1 MIKGKHLT
9 LGAKVINSYVSKKL
23 FSMDLVIGSLSLLK
37 SILFYLEKCIKV
49 PKAALDI
56 VVGWHLCKSHLQ
68 EDLSVL
74 GPDLE
79 PGELELEGKLALEQT
94 FQHFTFFQC

>member
-1 MIKGKHLT
+1 M
-9 LGAKVINSYVSKKL
+9 
-23 FSMDLVIGSLSLLK
+23 LK
-37 SILFYLEKCIKV
+37 SLILTSAKSSFYGSSYRLIVLVEKYIIYLEKCIKV

-74 GPDLE
+74 GPNLE